1 MEKAKFNCSCGV
13 FLKLVN
19 LAAVICIV
27 CLLADIAR
35 SVRNSG
41 NPNEHGKSNI
51 SNEVSTK
58 NDSPIILLSATIADV
73 ESEDSF
79 VSNEPEIKPEPEP
92 QKPQQSQ
99 EEQTK
104 PENDTKQ
111 QPNDSEIKHENN
123 IESNAEIN
131 TESNLEAESNIEV
144 NIESNLEAESNTEVN
159 IESNPETE
167 SNTEESNTE
176 RYIEL
181 PGEWEIIE
189 MRVTAYCPCPSCCG
203 EYSDGITANG
213 YEILP
218 GDTFFAADRR
228 YPFHTEMLIPGYS
241 NSQSVK
247 VLDRGGAIKGN
258 RLDVFFATH
267 EEALQWGVQYL
278 DVNVRRKNL

>member
-1 MEKAKFNCSCGV
+1 LEKAKFNRCCGA
-13 FLKLVN
+13 FLKMVN

-41 NPNEHGKSNI
+41 NPNEQGKSNI

-58 NDSPIILLSATIADV
+58 SDSPIILLSTTIADV
-73 ESEDSF
+73 ESEGGS
-79 VSNEPEIKPEPEP
+79 VSNETEAKAEPAEL
-92 QKPQQSQ
+92 QQSQ

-111 QPNDSEIKHENN
+111 QSNDSEGNV
-123 IESNAEIN
+123 EIN
-131 TESNLEAESNIEV
+131 TESKIER
-144 NIESNLEAESNTEVN
+144 
-159 IESNPETE
+159 
-167 SNTEESNTE
+167 NTE
-176 RYIEL
+176 RNIEL
-181 PGEWEIIE
+181 PGEWESIE

-213 YEILP
+213 HEILP
-218 GDTFFAADRR
+218 GDTFVAADRR

-241 NSQSVK
+241 NSRPVK

-278 DVNVRRKNL
+278 EVNVRRENL

>member
-27 CLLADIAR
+27 FLLSDIAR
-35 SVRNSG
+35 SVRHSG
-41 NPNEHGKSNI
+41 NPNEQGKSNI
-51 SNEVSTK
+51 SNRESTK
-58 NDSPIILLSATIADV
+58 SDSPIILLSTTIAEV
-73 ESEDSF
+73 ESKDSF
-79 VSNEPEIKPEPEP
+79 VSNEPEAKAEPAE
-92 QKPQQSQ
+92 PQQSQ

-111 QPNDSEIKHENN
+111 QPNDSEIKPESNIESNTENN
-123 IESNAEIN
+123 TEKSNAEIN
-131 TESNLEAESNIEV
+131 TESKIEAESNIEV
-144 NIESNLEAESNTEVN
+144 NIESNA
-159 IESNPETE
+159 ETE
-167 SNTEESNTE
+167 SNAEESNTE

-213 YEILP
+213 YVIQP
-218 GDTFFAADRR
+218 GDTFVAADRR
-228 YPFHTEMLIPGYS
+228 YSFDTEMLIPGYS
-241 NSQSVK
+241 NSKPVK

-278 DVNVRRKNL
+278 EVNVRRTNL

>member
-1 MEKAKFNCSCGV
+1 MEKAKFNSSCSV
-13 FLKLVN
+13 FLKIVN

-41 NPNEHGKSNI
+41 NPNEQEKSII

-58 NDSPIILLSATIADV
+58 KESPIILLSTTIAEVERTVSEVENKDSSV
-73 ESEDSF
+73 SKESEAT
-79 VSNEPEIKPEPEP
+79 PEPEP
-92 QKPQQSQ
+92 KKLQ
-99 EEQTK
+99 EAQTK
-104 PENDTKQ
+104 PEDDAKV
-111 QPNDSEIKHENN
+111 PSDDS
-123 IESNAEIN
+123 ESNAEIN
-131 TESNLEAESNIEV
+131 IESNLDTESNAEI
-144 NIESNLEAESNTEVN
+144 NIESNT
-159 IESNPETE
+159 ETE
-167 SNTEESNTE
+167 SNAEESNTE

-213 YEILP
+213 YEIQP
-218 GDTFFAADRR
+218 DDTFVAADRR

-241 NSQSVK
+241 NSQPVK

-278 DVNVRRKNL
+278 DVNVRRENL

>member
-1 MEKAKFNCSCGV
+1 MEKAKFNRFCSV
-13 FLKLVN
+13 FLKIVN

-41 NPNEHGKSNI
+41 TPNEQGKSNI

-58 NDSPIILLSATIADV
+58 NDSPIILLSSTIAEVEGTVSEVENKDISISK
-73 ESEDSF
+73 ESEA
-79 VSNEPEIKPEPEP
+79 KPEPEP
-92 QKPQQSQ
+92 QKPQEAQK
-99 EEQTK
+99 K
-104 PENDTKQ
+104 PKDDAKQ
-111 QPNDSEIKHENN
+111 PPDDSE
-123 IESNAEIN
+123 SN
-131 TESNLEAESNIEV
+131 TEIH
-144 NIESNLEAESNTEVN
+144 IESNLEA
-159 IESNPETE
+159 E

-181 PGEWEIIE
+181 PGEWESIE
-189 MRVTAYCPCPSCCG
+189 MRVTAYCPCPKCCG
-203 EYSDGITANG
+203 EYSDGITACG
-213 YEILP
+213 YVIQP
-218 GDTFFAADRR
+218 GDTFVAADRR

-241 NSQSVK
+241 NNRPVK

-278 DVNVRRKNL
+278 EVNVRRTNL